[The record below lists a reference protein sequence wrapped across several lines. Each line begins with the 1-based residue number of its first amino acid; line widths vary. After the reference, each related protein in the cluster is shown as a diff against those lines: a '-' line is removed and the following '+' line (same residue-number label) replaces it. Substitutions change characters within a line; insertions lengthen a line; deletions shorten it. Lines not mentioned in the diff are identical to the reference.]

1 MVGRQQKQTL
11 EIKIQRYNDGGET
24 TKQTLEIKVTATTIF
39 GEATFK
45 LHKWHSN
52 NRELEVETATSD
64 EESQSYAKQQLETR
78 KGESK
83 LLEVPWDKVKDEI
96 QVSFPISTAEPT
108 KRGILGKVAKIYDPL
123 GLASPVN
130 LSGKHSTEMPA
141 TRRSRGI
148 APYQVTY
155 KPNGRNGS
163 KDFQST

>member
-1 MVGRQQKQTL
+1 M
-11 EIKIQRYNDGGET
+11 I
-24 TKQTLEIKVTATTIF
+24 TATTKDF
-39 GEATFK
+39 QLSTFK
-45 LHKWHSN
+45 LHKWNSN

-123 GLASPVN
+123 GLASPVT
-130 LSGKHSTEMPA
+130 LSGKMLFRDACDAKFAWDSPPT
-141 TRRSRGI
+141 
-148 APYQVTY
+148 
-155 KPNGRNGS
+155 K
-163 KDFQST
+163 